1 MKLRYLEA
9 KTTSG
14 IVLDY
19 ENETMD
25 SISPWKKK
33 TPLTTKKTRELTK
46 VEWGGSNNLELQM
59 NQTVVEEYHTI

>member
-1 MKLRYLEA
+1 MKPRYLEA

-19 ENETMD
+19 EYETMD

-33 TPLTTKKTRELTK
+33 TTT
-46 VEWGGSNNLELQM
+46 NNKE
-59 NQTVVEEYHTI
+59 N